1 MMTRKTAGFIILVIA
16 FVYAF
21 AELILLD
28 PSFLNIVVS
37 IILFVGAIS
46 FITGKKKDEK
56 LFK

>member
-1 MMTRKTAGFIILVIA
+1 MTRKTAGFIILVIA